1 MEQCIFCKK
10 VVPSG
15 IKRFKQHLAGGYGDA
30 VKCPEAPEMVR
41 KDMHAYLKKKSRTVL
56 VQLDEGEQEQ
66 GAEAAEGERGEAAEQ
81 PGEQGTPRVPVPSSG
96 TMVKHAKMK
105 IAQAAITSFIVS
117 GPVKPQTQ
125 KYSKSVSSMLCDP
138 PEVVVA
144 NRHQSR
150 TSQPTLEHYIIAVFM
165 LDICNVMYSIHI
177 ISVLV

>member
-1 MEQCIFCKK
+1 
-10 VVPSG
+10 
-15 IKRFKQHLAGGYGDA
+15 
-30 VKCPEAPEMVR
+30 
-41 KDMHAYLKKKSRTVL
+41 MHAYLKKKSRTVL

-81 PGEQGTPRVPVPSSG
+81 ELGEQGTARVSVPSSG
-96 TMVKHAKMK
+96 TKVKHAKMK

-150 TSQPTLEHYIIAVFM
+150 TSQPTLEHCIIAVFM
-165 LDICNVMYSIHI
+165 LDIYNVMYSIHI

>member
-1 MEQCIFCKK
+1 MQCIFCKK

-30 VKCPEAPEMVR
+30 VKCPKAPEMVR
-41 KDMHAYLKKKSRTVL
+41 KDMHAYLKKKSRIVL

-66 GAEAAEGERGEAAEQ
+66 GAETA
-81 PGEQGTPRVPVPSSG
+81 EQGTTRVPVPNSG
-96 TMVKHAKMK
+96 TKVKHAKMK

-125 KYSKSVSSMLCDP
+125 KYSKSVSSLLCDP

-150 TSQPTLEHYIIAVFM
+150 TSQPTLEHCIIELFM
-165 LDICNVMYSIHI
+165 LDIYNVM
-177 ISVLV
+177 